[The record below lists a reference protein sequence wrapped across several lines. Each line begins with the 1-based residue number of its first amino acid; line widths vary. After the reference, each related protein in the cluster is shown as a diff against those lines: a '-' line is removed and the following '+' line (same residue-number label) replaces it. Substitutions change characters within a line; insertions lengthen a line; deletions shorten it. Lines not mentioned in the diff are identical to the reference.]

1 MSLEDE
7 GEAWCVVG
15 SDCLV
20 VVDVVGRNVQEPE
33 IRLASQLLCLLL
45 SVVLEVVGMFVEAFG
60 VCGVFGS
67 GRGTGSQVSM
77 LK

>member
-15 SDCLV
+15 SDCLI

-33 IRLASQLLCLLL
+33 IRLASQLLCWM
-45 SVVLEVVGMFVEAFG
+45 SVVLDVVGVFVEVFG
-60 VCGVFGS
+60 VCGLL
-67 GRGTGSQVSM
+67 GTGSQVSM